1 LGNVATTRVPTP
13 NQIVDLDVA
22 GSIPVTRP
30 IFSKNRM
37 SDERTDLVLNMLRA
51 IQATQDE
58 HGRKL
63 DEVITRLRAVER
75 DFA

>member
-1 LGNVATTRVPTP
+1 
-13 NQIVDLDVA
+13 VDLDVA

-30 IFSKNRM
+30 ILSKNRM

-63 DEVITRLRAVER
+63 DEVITRPARSIAISLG
-75 DFA
+75 